1 MSVVCVTGGLGYIG
15 SHTVVVLCQH
25 FDKIIIIDNLSN
37 TFTECLDRLHELVDS
52 SKILFLQSDI
62 TDYNALKTV
71 FTQNKIDSVIHF
83 AALKSVG
90 ESVSKPLDYYEVNVM
105 GTVNLL
111 RAMKDG
117 GCKKIIYSSSACTY
131 GNWGSPYRE
140 DDKLEPINPYGRT
153 KVICESILKD
163 YSNSDSELEVMIL
176 RYFNPVGAHE
186 SGKIGEYPTGIPNN
200 LVPYIQ
206 KVVLGELPKLRVFGN
221 DYDTKDGTPVRDYIH
236 VMDLAEGHV
245 LALNHLKQGVQ
256 IYNLGTG
263 IRNTVIDVIKAY
275 EEASGKAVPYEI
287 VGRRDGDAEVLLA
300 DPSKANRELGWV
312 ARKTLVEM
320 CRDSYNWISNNPRG
334 FTQN

>member
-1 MSVVCVTGGLGYIG
+1 
-15 SHTVVVLCQH
+15 
-25 FDKIIIIDNLSN
+25 
-37 TFTECLDRLHELVDS
+37 
-52 SKILFLQSDI
+52 
-62 TDYNALKTV
+62 
-71 FTQNKIDSVIHF
+71 
-83 AALKSVG
+83 
-90 ESVSKPLDYYEVNVM
+90 
-105 GTVNLL
+105 
-111 RAMKDG
+111 
-117 GCKKIIYSSSACTY
+117 
-131 GNWGSPYRE
+131 
-140 DDKLEPINPYGRT
+140 
-153 KVICESILKD
+153 
-163 YSNSDSELEVMIL
+163 
-176 RYFNPVGAHE
+176 
-186 SGKIGEYPTGIPNN
+186 
-200 LVPYIQ
+200 
-206 KVVLGELPKLRVFGN
+206 VFGN